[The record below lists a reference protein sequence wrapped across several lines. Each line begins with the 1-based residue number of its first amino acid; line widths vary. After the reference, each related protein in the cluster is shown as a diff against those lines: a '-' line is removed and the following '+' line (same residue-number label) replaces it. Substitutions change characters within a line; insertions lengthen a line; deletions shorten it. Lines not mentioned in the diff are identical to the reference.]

1 MGRSDRILAA
11 ALTAALLSACAEEG
25 LVRAPGGPLT
35 QQDVSE
41 TITSISEQLETAL
54 LRAAE
59 DEGVVA
65 LSAFP
70 NTGMM
75 SNPFFGYGVTVAR
88 ARHPERARGP
98 LRALATYDLPTGVYS
113 FREQDGSETWVL
125 ERASDDLTLNWTYD
139 KEPETSDFDAADATL
154 TFDWDARSPTTEVDS
169 YGEAV
174 EVPTGLNLTLLADGV
189 DAADL
194 DVTTS
199 YYRGPGCEAGI
210 LEPTSFSVDGSG
222 SFLALENVGYSVN
235 ESDAG
240 DSFLTQG
247 KVTLVDSGILLGW
260 NLAINGDL
268 ERSEDC
274 YGSSLSLGDGSVAV
288 ELAGLS
294 GDTRSVALRFAFDDL
309 DGGSAPVLSDGA
321 VVVNGDE
328 DRAVTFSGSLDDRDF
343 DGIPGDTLRVN
354 FPDGSSNTLEDL
366 LTDWFGDNLMQ
377 QLRRK

>member
-1 MGRSDRILAA
+1 MKSTRFLVA
-11 ALTAALLSACAEEG
+11 ALTAALLSACANEG
-25 LVRAPGGPLT
+25 FLPAPGGPLT

-41 TITSISEQLETAL
+41 TITSVSEQLEAAL
-54 LRAAE
+54 LRAAQ

-65 LSAFP
+65 LTGFP
-70 NTGMM
+70 DTGTM
-75 SNPFFGYGVTVAR
+75 SNPFFGYGVTMMSTK
-88 ARHPERARGP
+88 HPERAKGP
-98 LRALATYDLPTGVYS
+98 LQALANYDLPRGVYS

-125 ERASDDLTLNWTYD
+125 EEQSDDLTLNWTYD
-139 KEPETSDFDAADATL
+139 ADPETTDFDAADATL
-154 TFDWDARSPTTEVDS
+154 TFDWDAQSPTMEVDA
-169 YGEAV
+169 YGESV

-189 DAADL
+189 SAADL
-194 DVTTS
+194 DVATS

-222 SFLALENVGYSVN
+222 SFLGLENVGYSVN

-247 KVTLVDSGILLGW
+247 KVTLVDSGISLDW
-260 NLAINGDL
+260 NFAINGDL

-328 DRAVTFSGSLDDRDF
+328 DRAVTFSGSLDDEDF
-343 DGIPGDTLRVN
+343 NGVPGDNLMVN
-354 FPDGSSNTLEDL
+354 FPDGSSSTLEDL
-366 LTDWFGDNLMQ
+366 LTDWTVDNLLR
-377 QLRRK
+377 QLRHK